1 MNNTKR
7 IFGVFVLGMFLIS
20 MMGFVFAAEDYSD
33 EAVAAAHTFKET
45 LVQILG
51 PLFGDQEML
60 SRVFMAML
68 LGLIIFSIV
77 TTMFKDSGRVTKWGI
92 TLAITSLALL
102 GIPAEFL
109 QVIRMQYGAMG
120 ATVLT
125 LIPFIILLAFSLKSE
140 SVLIARVTWIFYA
153 FYYLAM
159 YLYKISSLVDG
170 GAGWLSTETLPY
182 LAGFLA
188 GVFLFTT
195 VKLLR
200 NLIFKGEI
208 EGITERGM
216 TKVKRR
222 KALQDIQD
230 EDLGRYSS

>member
-159 YLYKISSLVDG
+159 YLYKISSLG
-170 GAGWLSTETLPY
+170 
-182 LAGFLA
+182 LAFHRNPSISRRISRRGF
-188 GVFLFTT
+188 FIH
-195 VKLLR
+195 
-200 NLIFKGEI
+200 NC
-208 EGITERGM
+208 
-216 TKVKRR
+216 
-222 KALQDIQD
+222 
-230 EDLGRYSS
+230 